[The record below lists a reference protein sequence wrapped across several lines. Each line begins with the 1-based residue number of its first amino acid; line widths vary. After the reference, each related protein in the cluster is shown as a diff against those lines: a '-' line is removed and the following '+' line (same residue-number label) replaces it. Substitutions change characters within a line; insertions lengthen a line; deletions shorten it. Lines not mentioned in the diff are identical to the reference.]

1 MINKIESLSEYI
13 EGSIYKE
20 IGVPILT
27 LIRRYDTGYNWF
39 TWEWKTI
46 LCKDDDDFLS
56 WEDRFPW
63 YDVPIW
69 NYEFGLTES
78 EMNSIIELRKDY
90 YEVKPYK
97 LAPDASDFE
106 KIIFDSMDGN
116 DSDTRF
122 AAGNVM
128 MELGRWKA
136 KRILPYRSEPVDAF
150 ASEPNMQKKLLDN
163 LSIKARDA
171 AARMVVFTSQA
182 SDGNGAVQTFRFAC
196 KEFDYKK
203 YILLEGCKKNG

>member
-1 MINKIESLSEYI
+1 MVNKIESIPDYVEHSH
-13 EGSIYKE
+13 YKD
-20 IGVPILT
+20 IGVPIVT
-27 LIRRYDTGYNWF
+27 LIRYYDEDDNNFG
-39 TWEWKTI
+39 WKWKVNIYTEN
-46 LCKDDDDFLS
+46 DDLKS
-56 WEDRFPW
+56 WQDQFPW
-63 YDVPIW
+63 YEVPIC

-78 EMNSIIELRKDY
+78 EMDSIIELRKAY

-97 LAPDASDFE
+97 LASDASDFE

-136 KRILPYRSEPVDAF
+136 KRILPYRPEPVNAF

-171 AARMVVFTSQA
+171 AARMVVFASQA
-182 SDGNGAVQTFRFAC
+182 SDSNGAVQTFRFAC

-203 YILLEGCKKNG
+203 YILLKGDKNDG